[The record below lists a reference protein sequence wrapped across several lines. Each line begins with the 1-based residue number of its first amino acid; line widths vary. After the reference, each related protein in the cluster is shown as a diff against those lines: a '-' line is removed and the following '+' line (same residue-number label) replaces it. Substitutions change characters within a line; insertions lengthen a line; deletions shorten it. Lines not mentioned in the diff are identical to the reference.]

1 MNRTATIHVLRPR
14 SLRRR
19 PAQRSVAKLEVVANH
34 PRERRHGGPSQDRA
48 LYTCS
53 CGLAFDALVSTS
65 VGCPHCG
72 RTQAW

>member
-1 MNRTATIHVLRPR
+1 MMVRSKTTFAAVRRIRRNRSAAHGSQGQPGRG
-14 SLRRR
+14 
-19 PAQRSVAKLEVVANH
+19 PARKGRTS
-34 PRERRHGGPSQDRA
+34 GPSEDRA

-53 CGLAFDALVSTS
+53 CGYAFDALVSTS